1 MASSQP
7 APAGSYMAFA
17 EKNKKA
23 TSHQGFYMW
32 HWPPEEGS
40 EPFYYLQKEYW
51 LEYGEGKYEWADHFL
66 THERRTT
73 PVTVTLKNKG
83 RTQYKDHYVFCRVQQ
98 GKRSSRTN
106 E

>member
-1 MASSQP
+1 VAL
-7 APAGSYMAFA
+7 APRGGQR
-17 EKNKKA
+17 
-23 TSHQGFYMW
+23 TLLL
-32 HWPPEEGS
+32 P
-40 EPFYYLQKEYW
+40 QKEYW

-73 PVTVTLKNKG
+73 PVTVTLKNKQ
-83 RTQYKDHYVFCRVQQ
+83 QYKDHYVFCRVQQ